1 MLFELLSDIVKIEN
15 VLFVVKS
22 EGVTSEVRSPL
33 SIKQKE
39 KWITLGENDDPAHM
53 HIDSELISH
62 AEFIKEI
69 KPERTS
75 FSVRFYNKDNQ
86 RVLAAFFTKMYDDSK
101 TLIPERKKLYEQM
114 NQKFSSKINFKKN
127 LV

>member
-1 MLFELLSDIVKIEN
+1 MIVLLFELLSDIVKIEN
-15 VLFVVKS
+15 ILFVVKS
-22 EGVTSEVRSPL
+22 GGATSEVRSPL
-33 SIKQKE
+33 SIRQKE

-53 HIDSELISH
+53 HVDSELISH
-62 AEFIKEI
+62 AEFVQEE

-101 TLIPERKKLYEQM
+101 TIIPERKKMYDQLNE
-114 NQKFSSKINFKKN
+114 KFSSKINF
-127 LV
+127 

>member
-22 EGVTSEVRSPL
+22 EGATSEVRSPL
-33 SIKQKE
+33 SIRQKE

-53 HIDSELISH
+53 HIDSELICY
-62 AEFIKEI
+62 AEFVQEE

-75 FSVRFYNKDNQ
+75 FSVRFFNKDKQ
-86 RVLAAFFTKMYDDSK
+86 RVLACIFYKD
-101 TLIPERKKLYEQM
+101 
-114 NQKFSSKINFKKN
+114 
-127 LV
+127 V